1 MKHFEVPFNPP
12 EMPFEYTP
20 EQAQAIYE
28 YMELYYRKIDAMDV
42 LEEEEKPYFATA
54 SDTEKDRILT
64 AIADD
69 ANEIIAD
76 YGCPWRDAIDTA
88 IEDYEENVKR
98 GAKIA

>member
-20 EQAQAIYE
+20 EQANTIFE

-42 LEEEEKPYFATA
+42 LEEEEKSYFDEA

-64 AIADD
+64 AIADN
-69 ANEIIAD
+69 AIGIIAD
-76 YGCPWRDAIDTA
+76 YGCHWRDAIDTA
-88 IEDYEENVKR
+88 IEDYEENVKG